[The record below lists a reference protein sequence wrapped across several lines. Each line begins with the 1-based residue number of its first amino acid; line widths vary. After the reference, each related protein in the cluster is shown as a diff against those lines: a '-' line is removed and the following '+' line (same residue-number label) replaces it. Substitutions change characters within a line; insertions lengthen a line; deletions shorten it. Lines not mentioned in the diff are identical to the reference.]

1 MGRGTGRRKRITP
14 LLLAAGLAIGAA
26 QGSGEKVRHLDE
38 PGRSGDLPFAHL
50 VVAGDTVYLSGVLGI
65 DPETRKVPEDPAAE
79 VRRIMDTIRKRLA
92 LVDLTPDDLVSVQVF
107 CSDVSL
113 YGTFNEVYRT
123 YFRDRFPARAF
134 VGSGPLLFDARF
146 EIQGIAVR
154 H

>member
-1 MGRGTGRRKRITP
+1 MGRATGRRGTITA
-14 LLLAAGLAIGAA
+14 LLLAAALTTAAARGA
-26 QGSGEKVRHLDE
+26 GEKVRHVDE

-50 VVAGDTVYLSGVLGI
+50 VVAGDTVYLSGVLGL
-65 DPETRKVPEDPAAE
+65 DPETRKVPEDPAVE
-79 VRRIMDTIRKRLA
+79 VRRIMDTIRNRLA

-107 CSDVSL
+107 CSDVAL

-123 YFRDRFPARAF
+123 YFQEHFPARAF

-146 EIQGIAVR
+146 EVQGIAVR